1 MAAKRIFQLAKE
13 LGVDSKVMVAKC
25 QAEEI
30 PNITN
35 HMSVVPIGLE
45 ATLREWFSGSGEGGV
60 TTTVEAT
67 EKVDITQA
75 RVKAPRSRKTK
86 AGDEA
91 PPVAAALVDDE
102 ASAARPV
109 TEPKPAT
116 TLAPGVIAAPITDPT
131 LTKAKPITPT
141 IGTPATVATAPKAP
155 APRPAA
161 APFEMPPSAVPAAPA
176 VSAAPAVPAAPAA
189 PAASAPASVSPAP
202 AAPAATPFA
211 RSSIA
216 QTRSSIS
223 PSATRAAPPPPP
235 AKIEPTVLRPGAVPP
250 GPPPAPT
257 RIAPASPPPPEPL
270 GEPASGPAAPARP
283 VAPAARVTPA
293 PMNVP
298 SRPQAVTPAGPRL
311 EQKTQV
317 RIAGPKVVRVEAPE
331 QVQAPRPR
339 RVSAPG
345 APGAPRPGGD
355 DDRSRS
361 PRRRDVPGPA
371 AAPGKRSSGVGVPER
386 RRGRSD
392 SDWVGSTRGI
402 FSEKDL
408 IEREEKLA
416 RSGGFLKRRKQ
427 DAANRAAH
435 DQADDGP
442 AEGRL
447 RIAAPFTIKDLSAAT
462 GVKASDIVKK
472 LFMQGVMKKIN
483 DAIEPEKA
491 IEIMMDFDIDLEVTQ
506 AQTAEEVV
514 SSEFERRE
522 VKDLRARGPVVTIL
536 GHVDHGKTSL
546 LDKIRNSNV
555 AAGEAGGITQK
566 TSAFV
571 VNVEVEGRSREV
583 VFLDTPGHEAFTSMR
598 SRGAKMTDVVVL
610 VVSAPEGVMPQTIE
624 SINHAKAAKVPIVV
638 ALNKIDRPDATESQV
653 QKTLGQLAAAG
664 LNPAEWGGDTEVIRT
679 SATTGQGIKELLEAL
694 DYQSQLLELKAD
706 FAGAGQGVVVESK
719 MEEGRGAVASILLQ
733 QGLLKVGDFIVM
745 GRSFGRVRD
754 ISDDK
759 GRRVKEASPPLPV
772 QISGIDEV
780 CDAGDKFY
788 VVDSLKKAQE
798 AAEQRRQRE
807 RHVALAQ
814 PRVTL
819 DNIFTQIT
827 DKEVKEILV
836 VLKTDQQG
844 TVDVLKGECEKV
856 KGTEV
861 KVRVLHAAVGGITE
875 SDVLL
880 ADASKA
886 IIIGFNVIPSGKA
899 RQLAESKG
907 VEIRTYQVI
916 YDITDDLRKAA
927 EGMLAPELREEV
939 LGHAEV
945 RQVFK
950 ISKVGSIAGCYVTD
964 GTVQRDALIR
974 VTRNGVVVEH
984 DRRLAQ
990 LKRLKDDAK
999 DVRAGM
1005 ECGMKID
1012 GYDDIKEGDVLE
1024 CYKKVEVKR
1033 TL

>member
-1 MAAKRIFQLAKE
+1 LAAKRIFQLAKE

-35 HMSVVPIGLE
+35 HMSVVHIGLE
-45 ATLREWFSGSGEGGV
+45 ATLREWFSGSSDGNV

-67 EKVDITQA
+67 EKVDIAQA
-75 RVKAPRSRKTK
+75 RAKAPRSRKAKGPDATEDGGP
-86 AGDEA
+86 ATSTSSEQE
-91 PPVAAALVDDE
+91 ALVVK
-102 ASAARPV
+102 PV
-109 TEPKPAT
+109 TEPKPAPT
-116 TLAPGVIAAPITDPT
+116 TVAQAGPITDPT

-141 IGTPATVATAPKAP
+141 IGTSAVSPTPPRAAPI
-155 APRPAA
+155 RPAA
-161 APFEMPPSAVPAAPA
+161 APAEIIPPAAPPT
-176 VSAAPAVPAAPAA
+176 SPAAAPAA
-189 PAASAPASVSPAP
+189 PTAQTAP
-202 AAPAATPFA
+202 AAPTEPEPPAAPVASPFA

-223 PSATRAAPPPPP
+223 PVSTRVAPPPPP
-235 AKIEPTVLRPGAVPP
+235 PRIEPTVLRPGTTPP

-257 RIAPASPPPPEPL
+257 RVAPASPPAPEAPA
-270 GEPASGPAAPARP
+270 EPAATPAVPAR
-283 VAPAARVTPA
+283 PAARVTPA

-311 EQKTQV
+311 ETKTQV

-339 RVSAPG
+339 RVGPPG
-345 APGAPRPGGD
+345 APGAPRPGE

-361 PRRRDVPGPA
+361 PRRRDTPSPA

-416 RSGGFLKRRKQ
+416 RSGGFLKKRKQ
-427 DAANRAAH
+427 DAANKLAH
-435 DQADDGP
+435 DHADDGP
-442 AEGRL
+442 SEGRL

-522 VKDLRARGPVVTIL
+522 AKDLRARGPVVTIL

-546 LDKIRNSNV
+546 LDKIRNTNV

-571 VNVEVEGRSREV
+571 VNVEVEGRTREV

-624 SINHAKAAKVPIVV
+624 SINHAKAAKVPLVV

-886 IIIGFNVIPSGKA
+886 IVIGFNVIPSGKA

-916 YDITDDLRKAA
+916 YDITDDLKKAA

-974 VTRNGVVVEH
+974 VTRNGVVIEH
-984 DRRLAQ
+984 DRKLAQ